1 MEGTRS
7 QSSSMPADARRRGL
21 GRGLGALLGREAF
34 DEGLIRDLPIHEVR
48 PSRLQPRSEVSPE
61 DVAELAA
68 SIADRGVLQPIV
80 VRPADDGYEL
90 VAGERRWRAALAAGL
105 QIVPAVVRHLSDQE
119 SLEVALLENLQRED
133 LRPLEK
139 ARAYRRLQD
148 EFGITQEQIAARL
161 RKSQAAIA
169 NTLRLL
175 HLPEEVQDAL
185 DRGRITEGHARALL
199 ALSAPQAIRDACGEV
214 ERRSL
219 SVRQTEAL
227 VKRWTISR
235 GIQRRPRR
243 TGDPN
248 VAAVEAELSTGLQ
261 TKVAI
266 WAGRRRGHITIEFYS
281 PADLDRLVLL
291 LLSAIRGSDQTR
303 DLPPDSD

>member
-1 MEGTRS
+1 
-7 QSSSMPADARRRGL
+7 MPADARRRGL

-34 DEGLIRDLPIHEVR
+34 DEGLIRDLPIHEIR
-48 PSRLQPRSEVSPE
+48 PSRLQPRREVSPE

-80 VRPADDGYEL
+80 VRPTDDGYEL

-105 QIVPAVVRHLSDQE
+105 QVIPAVVRHLSDQE

-139 ARAYRRLQD
+139 ARAYQRLHD
-148 EFGITQEQIAARL
+148 EFGMT
-161 RKSQAAIA
+161 QAAIA

-175 HLPEEVQDAL
+175 QLPGEVQETL
-185 DRGRITEGHARALL
+185 DKGRITEGHARALL
-199 ALSAPQAIRDACGEV
+199 ALPTPQAMRDACREI

-219 SVRQTEAL
+219 SVRQTEVL
-227 VKRWTISR
+227 VRRWSISR
-235 GIQRRPRR
+235 GILRRPRHAV
-243 TGDPN
+243 DPN

-261 TKVAI
+261 TKVATRR
-266 WAGRRRGHITIEFYS
+266 GRRRAHIIFDFS
-281 PADLDRLVLL
+281 PPADLDRLVSLL
-291 LLSAIRGSDQTR
+291 LAAVRGSDQAS
-303 DLPPDSD
+303 DLPPGTD